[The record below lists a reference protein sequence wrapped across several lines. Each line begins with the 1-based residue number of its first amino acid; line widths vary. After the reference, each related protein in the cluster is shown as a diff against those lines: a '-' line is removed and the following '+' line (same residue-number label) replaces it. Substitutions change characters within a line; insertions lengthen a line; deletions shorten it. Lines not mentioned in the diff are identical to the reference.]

1 EATTMRQHA
10 VRILAIA
17 GAATLALSACG
28 RDSGGGGGD
37 GDGGEVEASPGITDE
52 EITFG
57 ITTPLSGPTAGPGT
71 CTVAGVTAYMER
83 RNEEGGIE
91 FGDGQTRTVQIRS
104 YDDAY
109 DPSRAVSNFRQM
121 INDGVFGDILSLGT
135 PTNLAVMPPANEQEV
150 PQVFLTTGASQFS
163 EDPEANPYTMGLVP
177 TYKGE
182 GEAFGALLA
191 EAGEPITVAVLAQND
206 DFGED
211 YVEGLEAGIDGSDVE
226 IVARA
231 TYEPA
236 DTSIDAQVT
245 DLADSDADV
254 FFNANSQHNLAVQPL
269 LQ

>member
-1 EATTMRQHA
+1 DVPPTGLASPEATARRRTGHEIHGRGRSRRRRRNPGRGIVTDREATTMRQHA

-121 INDGVFGDILSLGT
+121 INDGVFGDILRLGT
-135 PTNLAVMPPANEQEV
+135 PTNLAV
-150 PQVFLTTGASQFS
+150 
-163 EDPEANPYTMGLVP
+163 
-177 TYKGE
+177 
-182 GEAFGALLA
+182 
-191 EAGEPITVAVLAQND
+191 
-206 DFGED
+206 
-211 YVEGLEAGIDGSDVE
+211 
-226 IVARA
+226 
-231 TYEPA
+231 
-236 DTSIDAQVT
+236 
-245 DLADSDADV
+245 
-254 FFNANSQHNLAVQPL
+254 
-269 LQ
+269 